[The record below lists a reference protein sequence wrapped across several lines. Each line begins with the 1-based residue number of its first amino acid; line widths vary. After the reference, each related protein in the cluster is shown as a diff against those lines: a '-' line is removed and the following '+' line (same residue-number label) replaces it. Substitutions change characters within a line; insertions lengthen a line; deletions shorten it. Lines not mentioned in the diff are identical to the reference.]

1 MLSFVVSLWE
11 RARPRNVALLIGT
24 LGFALMALGFATH
37 AQPYAATLGYD
48 SAMTV
53 GVLAFGFALAHG
65 LSYRKTLEILTPLV
79 LVQIVGAVRQGVSP
93 APIGT
98 ELVIF
103 SAVGFALIALHHRST
118 SKVLRNMT

>member
-1 MLSFVVSLWE
+1 MHRWKNLPLRQLVV
-11 RARPRNVALLIGT
+11 G
-24 LGFALMALGFATH
+24 LGALGVAAIAIGFVTH

-53 GVLAFGFALAHG
+53 GVLAFLFALAHG
-65 LSYRKTLEILTPLV
+65 LPYKRALEILAPLV
-79 LVQIVGAVRQGVSP
+79 LVQIIGAIRIRASS

-103 SAVGFALIALHHRST
+103 AAMGMLLLALRER
-118 SKVLRNMT
+118 VLRRNVT